1 MTVIT
6 RFVKTRVEKQAE
18 RRSGRQDMSG
28 PTFTGTTMITSVDVH
43 AEGEAG
49 RVLLGAHLLVRGNT
63 WPERMRWCATQLD
76 WLRRLLLREPRGHPS
91 MCAVLV
97 LPPLDP
103 TADVGIII
111 LEQGG
116 FRPMSG
122 SNTMCAVTALLE
134 TGSLPATEPET
145 VVRIDTA
152 VGPVEATARVEGG
165 RVRWV
170 RVRNVASFAL
180 ALDRKIVVP
189 EYGTIAADVAFG
201 GQFYVQARAADM
213 GVALGPEHAPA
224 IARAGAAL
232 LAAAREQVP
241 VVHPE
246 RPDFT
251 EIALVMLH
259 GPADSADISGRNSV
273 VLPTGRIVLD
283 DPASWRGTLDRSP
296 CGTGTCARMAAL
308 HVRGELG
315 LGVPF
320 IHQGV
325 LGTTFR
331 GMLHERTVVGG
342 HEAVVPSIQGRAWI
356 TGYMQHV
363 LQPDD
368 PFPTGLTVGDI
379 WSTVRD

>member
-1 MTVIT
+1 MTS
-6 RFVKTRVEKQAE
+6 RAKT
-18 RRSGRQDMSG
+18 
-28 PTFTGTTMITSVDVH
+28 ITSIDVH
-43 AEGEAG
+43 AEGEPG
-49 RVLLGAHLLVRGNT
+49 RILIGSHLLVRGDT
-63 WPERMRWCATQLD
+63 WPHRMSWCATQLD

-103 TADVGIII
+103 AADVGIII

-122 SNTMCAVTALLE
+122 SNTMCAITALLE

-145 VVRIDTA
+145 VVHIDTA
-152 VGPVEATARVEGG
+152 VGLVEATARVENG

-170 RVRNVASFAL
+170 RVRNVPSFAVT
-180 ALDRKIVVP
+180 LDARIAVP
-189 EYGTIAADVAFG
+189 EYGTIAVDVAFG
-201 GQFYVQARAADM
+201 GQFYVQARAADL

-224 IARAGAAL
+224 IARAGAAV
-232 LAAAREQVP
+232 LAAAREQIP

-246 RPDFT
+246 QPHVS
-251 EIALVMLH
+251 EIALVSLH
-259 GPADSADISGRNSV
+259 APADGPDVSGRNSV
-273 VLPTGRIVLD
+273 VLPAGRITLED
-283 DPASWRGTLDRSP
+283 SQSWRGTLDRSP

-308 HVRGELG
+308 HARGELG

-320 IHQGV
+320 VHQGV

-331 GMLHERTVVGG
+331 GLLHEVTTVGG
-342 HEAVVPSIQGRAWI
+342 REAVVPSIQGRAWI
-356 TGYMQHV
+356 TGYTQHV

>member
-1 MTVIT
+1 MIGP
-6 RFVKTRVEKQAE
+6 
-18 RRSGRQDMSG
+18 RSA
-28 PTFTGTTMITSVDVH
+28 GTQTITSIDVH

-49 RVLLGAHLLVRGNT
+49 RILLGAHLLVRGTT
-63 WPERMRWCATQLD
+63 WPERMRWCETRLD
-76 WLRRLLLREPRGHPS
+76 GLRRLLLREPRGHPS

-103 TADVGIII
+103 GADVGIII

-170 RVRNVASFAL
+170 RVRNVPSFAL
-180 ALDRKIVVP
+180 ALDRKIAVP
-189 EYGTIAADVAFG
+189 QYGTIAADIAFG

-224 IARAGAAL
+224 IARAGTAL

-246 RPDFT
+246 QPEFDRDLPGHAARPGRLP
-251 EIALVMLH
+251 ARLGPQQR
-259 GPADSADISGRNSV
+259 GPARRAGSPSMTRHRGGAPWTARPVAPVPAPGWPHCTPAASSSSMFRSSTRACWAPRSAACCTSAPPSANTTPWCPPSRAGPGSPATCSTSYN
-273 VLPTGRIVLD
+273 PTTHSRPV
-283 DPASWRGTLDRSP
+283 
-296 CGTGTCARMAAL
+296 
-308 HVRGELG
+308 
-315 LGVPF
+315 
-320 IHQGV
+320 
-325 LGTTFR
+325 
-331 GMLHERTVVGG
+331 
-342 HEAVVPSIQGRAWI
+342 
-356 TGYMQHV
+356 
-363 LQPDD
+363 
-368 PFPTGLTVGDI
+368 
-379 WSTVRD
+379 

>member
-1 MTVIT
+1 
-6 RFVKTRVEKQAE
+6 
-18 RRSGRQDMSG
+18 
-28 PTFTGTTMITSVDVH
+28 
-43 AEGEAG
+43 
-49 RVLLGAHLLVRGNT
+49 
-63 WPERMRWCATQLD
+63 
-76 WLRRLLLREPRGHPS
+76 

-103 TADVGIII
+103 GADVGIII

-134 TGSLPATEPET
+134 TGSLSATEPET

-152 VGPVEATARVEGG
+152 VGPVEATAGVEGG

-170 RVRNVASFAL
+170 RVRNVPSFVV

-189 EYGTIAADVAFG
+189 EYGTVAADIAFG
-201 GQFYVQARAADM
+201 GQFYVQARAADL
-213 GVALGPEHAPA
+213 GVPLGPEHAPA
-224 IARAGAAL
+224 IARAGTAL

-246 RPDFT
+246 QPHVD

-259 GPADSADISGRNSV
+259 GPGDSPGVSGRNCV
-273 VLPTGRIVLD
+273 VLPSGRIELG

-296 CGTGTCARMAAL
+296 CGTGTSARMAAL
-308 HVRGELG
+308 HARGELE

-331 GMLHERTVVGG
+331 GMLHERTAVGSYD
-342 HEAVVPSIQGRAWI
+342 AVVPSIQGRAWI
-356 TGYMQHV
+356 TGHVQHV
-363 LQPDD
+363 LAPDD

-379 WSTVRD
+379 WSTVSD

>member
-1 MTVIT
+1 M
-6 RFVKTRVEKQAE
+6 A
-18 RRSGRQDMSG
+18 G
-28 PTFTGTTMITSVDVH
+28 PTSTGITTITSVDAH

-49 RVLLGAHLLVRGNT
+49 RILLASHLLVRGSS
-63 WPERMRWCATQLD
+63 WPERMRWCETRLD

-103 TADVGIII
+103 TADVGIIV

-145 VVRIDTA
+145 IVRIDTA

-170 RVRNVASFAL
+170 RVRNVPSFAL
-180 ALDRKIVVP
+180 ALDHKIVVP
-189 EYGTIAADVAFG
+189 EYGTIAADIAFG

-224 IARAGAAL
+224 IARAGTAL

-241 VVHPE
+241 VAHPE
-246 RPDFT
+246 QPEFN
-251 EIALVMLH
+251 EISLVMLH
-259 GPADSADISGRNSV
+259 GPADSPDVSGRNSV
-273 VLPTGRIVLD
+273 VLPAGRIVLG

-296 CGTGTCARMAAL
+296 CGTGTSARMAAL
-308 HVRGELG
+308 HARGELD

-320 IHQGV
+320 VHQGV

-331 GMLHERTVVGG
+331 GMLHERTTVGG
-342 HEAVVPSIQGRAWI
+342 HQAVVSSIQGRAWI

-379 WSTVRD
+379 WSTVSD

>member
-1 MTVIT
+1 MV
-6 RFVKTRVEKQAE
+6 RP
-18 RRSGRQDMSG
+18 MS
-28 PTFTGTTMITSVDVH
+28 TGTTTITSIDVH

-49 RVLLGAHLLVRGNT
+49 RILLGAHLLVRGTT
-63 WPERMRWCATQLD
+63 WSERMRWCETQLD
-76 WLRRLLLREPRGHPS
+76 WLRRLLLREPRGYPS

-103 TADVGIII
+103 VADVGIIV

-122 SNTMCAVTALLE
+122 SNTMCAITALLE

-152 VGPVEATARVEGG
+152 VGPVEATARVDNG

-170 RVRNVASFAL
+170 RVRNVPSFAL
-180 ALDRKIVVP
+180 ALETKIVVP
-189 EYGTIAADVAFG
+189 EYGTVAADIAFG
-201 GQFYVQARAADM
+201 GQFYVQARAADLD
-213 GVALGPEHAPA
+213 VALGPDHAPA
-224 IARAGAAL
+224 IARAGTAL

-246 RPDFT
+246 QP
-251 EIALVMLH
+251 EINEISLVMLH
-259 GPADSADISGRNSV
+259 GPADSPDISGRNSV
-273 VLPTGRIVLD
+273 VLPAGRITLD
-283 DPASWRGTLDRSP
+283 DSTSWRGTLDRSP
-296 CGTGTCARMAAL
+296 CGTGTSARMAAL
-308 HVRGELG
+308 HARGELG
-315 LGVPF
+315 LHVPF

-331 GMLHERTVVGG
+331 GMLHERTTVGG
-342 HEAVVPSIQGRAWI
+342 QEAVVPSIQGRAWI
-356 TGYMQHV
+356 TGYVQHV

>member
-1 MTVIT
+1 MTAIT
-6 RFVKTRVEKQAE
+6 TVRQAP
-18 RRSGRQDMSG
+18 RREGRQGTPRTPGRRREMVG
-28 PTFTGTTMITSVDVH
+28 PTSTGGSTTITSIDVH

-49 RVLLGAHLLVRGNT
+49 RILLGAHLLVRGST
-63 WPERMRWCATQLD
+63 WSERMRWCETHLD
-76 WLRRLLLREPRGHPS
+76 RLRRLLLREPRGHPS

-103 TADVGIII
+103 RADVGIIV

-170 RVRNVASFAL
+170 RVRNVPSFAW
-180 ALDRKIVVP
+180 ALDQEIDVP
-189 EYGTIAADVAFG
+189 EYGTIAADIAFG

-224 IARAGAAL
+224 IARAGTAL

-246 RPDFT
+246 QADVN
-251 EIALVMLH
+251 EISLVMLH
-259 GPADSADISGRNSV
+259 GLATTPGTSGRNSV
-273 VLPTGRIVLD
+273 VLPAGRIALD
-283 DPASWRGTLDRSP
+283 DPASWRGKPGRP
-296 CGTGTCARMAAL
+296 PPGPGTSAP
-308 HVRGELG
+308 LG
-315 LGVPF
+315 
-320 IHQGV
+320 
-325 LGTTFR
+325 
-331 GMLHERTVVGG
+331 
-342 HEAVVPSIQGRAWI
+342 
-356 TGYMQHV
+356 
-363 LQPDD
+363 
-368 PFPTGLTVGDI
+368 
-379 WSTVRD
+379 

>member
-1 MTVIT
+1 VIDEEA
-6 RFVKTRVEKQAE
+6 REVV
-18 RRSGRQDMSG
+18 G
-28 PTFTGTTMITSVDVH
+28 PTSTGTTTITSIDVH

-49 RVLLGAHLLVRGNT
+49 RILLGAHLLVRGAT
-63 WPERMRWCATQLD
+63 WPERMRWCEMQLD

-103 TADVGIII
+103 AADVGIIV

-122 SNTMCAVTALLE
+122 ATLICAVTALLE

-145 VVRIDTA
+145 VVRVDTA
-152 VGPVEATARVEGG
+152 VGAVEATARVEGG

-170 RVRNVASFAL
+170 RVRNVPSFAL

-189 EYGTIAADVAFG
+189 EYGAIAADIAFG
-201 GQFYVQARAADM
+201 GQFYVMARAADM

-224 IARAGAAL
+224 ITRAGTAL

-241 VVHPE
+241 VAHPE
-246 RPDFT
+246 QPDLT
-251 EIALVMLH
+251 EIGLSMLH
-259 GPADSADISGRNSV
+259 GPADSPGVSGRNSV
-273 VLPTGRIVLD
+273 ILPSGRITLD

-296 CGTGTCARMAAL
+296 GGTGTSARMAAL
-308 HVRGELG
+308 HARGELG
-315 LGVPF
+315 LRVPF
-320 IHQGV
+320 VHEGV

-331 GMLHERTVVGG
+331 GMLLERTTVGG
-342 HEAVVPSIQGRAWI
+342 HNAVIPSIQGRAWI
-356 TGYMQHV
+356 TGHVQHV

-379 WSTVRD
+379 WSPVPD

>member
-1 MTVIT
+1 MTRT
-6 RFVKTRVEKQAE
+6 
-18 RRSGRQDMSG
+18 
-28 PTFTGTTMITSVDVH
+28 ITSIDVH
-43 AEGEAG
+43 AEGEVG
-49 RVLLGAHLLVRGNT
+49 RVVLGGHLLVRGTT
-63 WPERMRWCATQLD
+63 WPERMRWCETELD

-91 MCAVLV
+91 MCGALA

-122 SNTMCAVTALLE
+122 ATAMCTVTALLE
-134 TGSLPATEPET
+134 TGSLPVTEPET

-152 VGPVEATARVEGG
+152 VGPVQAVARVEGG

-170 RVRNVASFAL
+170 RVRNVPSFAV
-180 ALDRKIVVP
+180 ALDREIAVP
-189 EYGTIAADVAFG
+189 EYGSVLADVAFG
-201 GQFYVQARAADM
+201 GQYYVMAAAADM

-241 VVHPE
+241 VAHPE
-246 RPDFT
+246 QPDLT
-251 EIALVMLH
+251 EIALAILH
-259 GPADSADISGRNSV
+259 GPADSLDVSGRNSV
-273 VLPTGRIVLD
+273 ILPSGRITLD
-283 DPASWRGTLDRSP
+283 DPASWTGTLDRSP
-296 CGTGTCARMAAL
+296 GGTGTSARMAAL
-308 HVRGELG
+308 HARGELE

-320 IHQGV
+320 VHQGV

-331 GMLHERTVVGG
+331 GVLHERTTVGG
-342 HEAVVPSIQGRAWI
+342 YEAVVPSIQGRAWI
-356 TGYMQHV
+356 TGHVQHV

-379 WSTVRD
+379 WSPIAD

>member
-1 MTVIT
+1 MVT
-6 RFVKTRVEKQAE
+6 
-18 RRSGRQDMSG
+18 SSS
-28 PTFTGTTMITSVDVH
+28 TGTTTISSIDVH
-43 AEGEAG
+43 AEGEPG
-49 RVLLGAHLLVRGNT
+49 RILLGAHLLVRGST
-63 WPERMRWCATQLD
+63 WPERMRWCTRELD
-76 WLRRLLLREPRGHPS
+76 GLRRLLLREPRGHPS

-103 TADVGIII
+103 GADVGIIV

-134 TGSLPATEPET
+134 TGNLPATEPET

-170 RVRNVASFAL
+170 RVRNVPSFAV
-180 ALDRKIVVP
+180 ALDRPIDVP
-189 EYGTIAADVAFG
+189 EYGTIAADIAFG

-213 GVALGPEHAPA
+213 GVGLGPEHAPA

-232 LAAAREQVP
+232 LAAAREHVP
-241 VVHPE
+241 VTHPE
-246 RPDFT
+246 KSDMS

-259 GPADSADISGRNSV
+259 GPAESAGVSGRNSV
-273 VLPTGRIVLD
+273 VLPAGRISLD

-296 CGTGTCARMAAL
+296 CGTGTSARMAAL
-308 HVRGELG
+308 HARGELE
-315 LGVPF
+315 LDVPF
-320 IHQGV
+320 VHQGV

-331 GMLHERTVVGG
+331 GMLHERTTVGG
-342 HEAVVPSIQGRAWI
+342 LDAVVPSIQGRAWI
-356 TGYMQHV
+356 TGYAQHV

>member
-1 MTVIT
+1 MTQQPINT
-6 RFVKTRVEKQAE
+6 GTRVVSSIDA
-18 RRSGRQDMSG
+18 
-28 PTFTGTTMITSVDVH
+28 H
-43 AEGEAG
+43 AEGEPG
-49 RVLLGAHLLVRGNT
+49 RILIGSHLLVRGTT
-63 WPERMRWCATQLD
+63 WPERMHWCQTHLD
-76 WLRRLLLREPRGHPS
+76 GLRRLLLREPRGHPS

-97 LPPLDP
+97 LPPLAPD
-103 TADVGIII
+103 ADVGIII

-134 TGSLPATEPET
+134 TGSLPAQEPET

-152 VGPVEATARVEGG
+152 VGPVEATAHVEGG

-170 RVRNVASFAL
+170 RVRNVPSFAQV
-180 ALDRKIVVP
+180 LDHPIAVP
-189 EYGTIAADVAFG
+189 EYGTVHADIAFG
-201 GQFYVQARAADM
+201 GQFYVQARAADL
-213 GVALGPEHAPA
+213 GVALGPDHAPA
-224 IARAGAAL
+224 IARAGSAL

-246 RPDFT
+246 RPELD
-251 EIALVMLH
+251 EISLVMLH
-259 GPADSADISGRNSV
+259 GSTDTPGASGRNSV
-273 VLPTGRIVLD
+273 VLPAGRID
-283 DPASWRGTLDRSP
+283 AHDPASWRGTLDRSP

-308 HVRGELG
+308 HARGELG
-315 LGVPF
+315 LGEPF
-320 IHQGV
+320 LHEGV

-331 GMLHERTVVGG
+331 GMLHERTSVGS

-356 TGYMQHV
+356 TGYVQHV

-368 PFPTGLTVGDI
+368 PFPAGLTVGDI